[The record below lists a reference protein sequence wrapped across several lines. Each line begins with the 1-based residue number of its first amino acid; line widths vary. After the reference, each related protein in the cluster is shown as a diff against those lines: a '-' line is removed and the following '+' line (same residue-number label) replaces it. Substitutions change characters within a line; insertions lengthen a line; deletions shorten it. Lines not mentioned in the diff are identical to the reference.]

1 MNAEEV
7 NETYRN
13 HDYNPYAY
21 YENDPRLHE
30 VLDQLTNGFF
40 DKVNPNEFEII
51 RNNLLYN
58 DNYFVLKDFDAYV
71 KAHEKINALY
81 QDQKKWLHMSIVN
94 VAKSGYFTTDRTM
107 EQYNADIWHTKSLV
121 NKK

>member
-1 MNAEEV
+1 M
-7 NETYRN
+7 
-13 HDYNPYAY
+13 
-21 YENDPRLHE
+21 
-30 VLDQLTNGFF
+30 TNGFF